1 MAILVCIYYYLYLNP
16 NYCIMSIGTD
26 IEKAIKLATIV
37 LIISIPL
44 SIWKL
49 INIVMW
55 IIKHIKIT
63 ID

>member
-1 MAILVCIYYYLYLNP
+1 
-16 NYCIMSIGTD
+16 MSIGTD